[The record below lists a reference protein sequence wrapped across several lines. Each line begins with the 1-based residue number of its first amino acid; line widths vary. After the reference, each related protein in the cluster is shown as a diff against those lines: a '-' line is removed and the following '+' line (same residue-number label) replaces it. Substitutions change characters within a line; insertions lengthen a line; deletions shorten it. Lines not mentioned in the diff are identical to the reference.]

1 MGVCPKKIMAEQK
14 IQTILGLKNNS
25 LQSSIQQIRDRRRLA
40 IGWMLQLRTV
50 SIPRRLLS
58 RWIDGGTLKIKII
71 IIIIII

>member
-1 MGVCPKKIMAEQK
+1 MAEQK